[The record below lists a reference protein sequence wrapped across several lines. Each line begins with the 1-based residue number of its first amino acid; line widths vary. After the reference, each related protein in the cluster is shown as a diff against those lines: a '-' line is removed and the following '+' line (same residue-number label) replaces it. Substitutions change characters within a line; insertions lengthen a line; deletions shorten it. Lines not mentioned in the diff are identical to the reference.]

1 MTEEAKKVVV
11 ALSGRTK
18 SGKSTVA
25 EALADHLGWPSA
37 SFGNFVRSEA
47 ASRGIGETREE
58 LQDLGEALIEDL
70 GWEEFCLRTLC
81 HVELE
86 GSSVPCIV
94 DGVRHV
100 DALTTLRKIFQ
111 PVPVHLVHL
120 EVPDEL
126 RDARLAT
133 DGVSGEQGK
142 KWEEHSTERDV
153 ATLLPEMADLRLP
166 ASGDDPS
173 LTASEIESWLES
185 VI

>member
-1 MTEEAKKVVV
+1 MTVEAKKVVV

-25 EALADHLGWPSA
+25 EAFAERLGWPNA

-70 GWEEFCLRTLC
+70 GWEEFCLRTLR
-81 HVELE
+81 HGELD
-86 GSSVPCIV
+86 GNSVPCIV

-100 DALTTLRKIFQ
+100 NALTTLRKIFQ
-111 PVPVHLVHL
+111 PIPVHLVHL

-126 RDARLAT
+126 RDTRLAA
-133 DGVSGEQGK
+133 DGVSSEQGK
-142 KWEEHSTERDV
+142 EWEEHSTERDV

-166 ASGDDPS
+166 ASCDDPF

-185 VI
+185 VV